1 MTHTLY
7 ACTDSPTVSPPLR
20 LLGYKV
26 VNGVL
31 EKEEL
36 FRDRM
41 SGFVKLYAA
50 VTQTKPI
57 MRLVRYYQFYNNY
70 KFAFSFVSRI
80 LMGLRMG
87 GL

>member
-1 MTHTLY
+1 
-7 ACTDSPTVSPPLR
+7 
-20 LLGYKV
+20 
-26 VNGVL
+26 
-31 EKEEL
+31 
-36 FRDRM
+36 M